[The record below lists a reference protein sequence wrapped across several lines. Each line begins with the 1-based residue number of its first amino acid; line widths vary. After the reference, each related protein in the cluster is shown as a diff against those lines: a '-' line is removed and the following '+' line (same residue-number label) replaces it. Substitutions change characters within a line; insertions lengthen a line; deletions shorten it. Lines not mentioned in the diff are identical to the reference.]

1 MLRVGG
7 TPLLVLSKSA
17 EREQGSKV
25 QSQNINAAKVSVRQI
40 YVLIGTKTKWSE

>member
-25 QSQNINAAKVSVRQI
+25 QSQNINAAKVSIRPNYILKGNVR
-40 YVLIGTKTKWSE
+40 T